1 MYHMT
6 NILKIAH
13 RGASGYA
20 PENTLAAFKKAIELG
35 ADMIELD
42 VHLTK
47 DQELV
52 VMHDETVN
60 RTTSGNGKISK
71 KTVAEIKK
79 LSIERNEQAPTLQ
92 EVIDLVKDKCRLNI
106 EIKDQGSVKKVL
118 EIIRKD
124 GIEQGTIIS
133 SNYLRPLREVYK
145 NNKNIK
151 IALIFWSSK
160 TKFRQ
165 LLIIVLGLL
174 LFPFTCLIILRR
186 ARRARARW
194 VNLAWPFAHKRFVRL
209 LHTFNYKVAVW
220 IVNNPRLIKKM
231 KEMGVDGIMSNYPDR
246 L

>member
-60 RTTSGNGKISK
+60 RTTDGKGKISK
-71 KTVAEIKK
+71 KILTEIKK
-79 LSIERNEQAPTLQ
+79 LLINGHERVPTLQ
-92 EVIDLVKDKCRLNI
+92 EVINLVKGQCRLNI
-106 EIKDQGSVKKVL
+106 EIKNKGAAKNVL
-118 EIIRKD
+118 EIIKKNCV
-124 GIEQGTIIS
+124 EQTTMVS

-145 NNKNIK
+145 NNKNIE

-165 LLIIVLGLL
+165 LLIIALGLL

>member
-1 MYHMT
+1 MT

-60 RTTSGNGKISK
+60 RTTDGKGKISK
-71 KTVAEIKK
+71 KILTEIKK
-79 LSIERNEQAPTLQ
+79 LLINGHERVPTLQ
-92 EVIDLVKDKCRLNI
+92 EVINLVKGQCRLNI
-106 EIKDQGSVKKVL
+106 EIKNKGAAKNVL
-118 EIIRKD
+118 EIIKKNCV
-124 GIEQGTIIS
+124 EQTTMVS

-145 NNKNIK
+145 NNKNIE

-165 LLIIVLGLL
+165 LLIIALGLL

-186 ARRARARW
+186 ARRARACW

-209 LHTFNYKVAVW
+209 LHTFNYNVAVW

>member
-1 MYHMT
+1 MT

-60 RTTSGNGKISK
+60 RTTDGKGKISK
-71 KTVAEIKK
+71 KILTEIKK
-79 LSIERNEQAPTLQ
+79 LLINGHERVPTLQ
-92 EVIDLVKDKCRLNI
+92 EVINLVKGQCRLNI
-106 EIKDQGSVKKVL
+106 EIKNKGAAKNVL
-118 EIIRKD
+118 EIIKKNCV
-124 GIEQGTIIS
+124 EQTTMVS

-145 NNKNIK
+145 NNKNIE

-165 LLIIVLGLL
+165 LLIIALGLL

-186 ARRARARW
+186 AQRARVHW
-194 VNLAWPFAHKRFVRL
+194 INLVWPFAHKKFVRL
-209 LHTFNYKVAVW
+209 LHTFNHKVAVW